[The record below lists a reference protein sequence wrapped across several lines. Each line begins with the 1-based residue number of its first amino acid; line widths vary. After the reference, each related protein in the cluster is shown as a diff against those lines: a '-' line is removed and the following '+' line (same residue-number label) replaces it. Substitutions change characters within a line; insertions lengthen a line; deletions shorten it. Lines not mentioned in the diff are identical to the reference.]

1 MIPLASYRNI
11 FLTGILLLGSLI
23 LSAQETDKP
32 CLPVHDVPPSRLAF
46 GPGEKITL
54 MASYTWGVVNTDV
67 GTVSMELSEKI
78 LDGGEPGFQAKG
90 RIQTLKFFS
99 TFFKV
104 DDYYESHFKKSNV
117 RPVYFMRD
125 IHEGKYTIQN
135 YYRYNQDY
143 SIQARIIRK
152 DGSVQDTLLPG
163 RVCTFDL
170 VTVFY
175 FLRNFNVDT
184 MIPGDVSPISFAIDE
199 EIFEL
204 YLRFDGREEIRIP
217 GMGTFKALKFS
228 AQTVAGVV
236 FDGKEDL
243 RFWISDDRNRIPL
256 FLESPV
262 VVGRVTG
269 RLCHYENLRFPLTSK
284 IK

>member
-1 MIPLASYRNI
+1 MIPLASYRSI
-11 FLTGILLLGSLI
+11 FLTGILFLGSLI
-23 LSAQETDKP
+23 LSAQETEKP
-32 CLPVHDVPPSRLAF
+32 CLPVSDIPPSKLAF
-46 GPGEKITL
+46 ASGEKITL

-67 GTVSMELSEKI
+67 GTVSLELDDMDI
-78 LDGGEPGFQAKG
+78 DGEPGFQAKA
-90 RIQTLKFFS
+90 RLQTLKFFS
-99 TFFKV
+99 AFFKV
-104 DDYYESHFKKSNV
+104 DDYYESHFKKSNM

-135 YYRYNQDY
+135 YYQYKPDY
-143 SIQARIIRK
+143 SIHARIIRK

-163 RVCTFDL
+163 RICTFDL
-170 VTVFY
+170 VTIFY
-175 FLRNFNVDT
+175 FLRNLNIST
-184 MIPGDVSPISFAIDE
+184 MKPGDVSPISFANDE

-217 GMGTFKALKFS
+217 GMGTFRSLKFS
-228 AQTVAGVV
+228 AQTVAGTV

-256 FLESPV
+256 LLESPV
-262 VVGRVTG
+262 VIGRVTG
-269 RLCHYENLRFPLTSK
+269 RICHYENLRFPLTSK